1 MPPRLPLQ
9 ETIEEGLRLLNAP
22 PASDPALPEL
32 IVSIGAPKLHSL
44 GYVPARIIPHPEK
57 RLYELLC
64 RKYPERSVHSL
75 YNSWIRRL
83 TSFER
88 AASCVN
94 AQTSSKFAA

>member
-1 MPPRLPLQ
+1 MSVRLPLQ

-22 PASDPALPEL
+22 PVLDPALSEL
-32 IVSIGAPKLHSL
+32 IVSIGAPKLRSL
-44 GYVPARIIPHPEK
+44 GYVPARTIPNPEK
-57 RLYELLC
+57 RLYELLS

-75 YNSWIRRL
+75 YNSWVRRL

-94 AQTSSKFAA
+94 VQTSSEFAA